1 MKFIDVVSTTQQAV
15 SEILGTD
22 YMEKTGDFAQL
33 DSYKLADVGKAVES
47 VEGGV
52 DKFVKAV
59 LVQRGKLYIE
69 SREYTS
75 ELSNIYVDS
84 FDWGGYVERVMFKPQ
99 DLIQDEMYNL
109 VDGASYDDHVFYEP
123 KAVSKIFEEA
133 KTIMCPI
140 SLTEDA
146 IKMSFTSW
154 DEMNKFLSGIEQNV
168 RNTIDVGLDAYA
180 HMLVAC
186 GIAVSDK
193 AIGTSVHLLTE
204 AIERGILEEG
214 TTAGEAMES
223 EAFITFAMRRIAET
237 KAQMHRYSAAFN
249 NHVVPIQAKDVNM
262 ILLNDFVQASKFL
275 VKANTYNI
283 NEIGIGEHD
292 TISAWQS
299 VVNITGQ
306 DTADYFAFEN
316 NSKIKIKG
324 DATNKLGCGTS
335 DITIGNVIGI
345 AYDRMA
351 MGICPFKQK
360 VTSSYT
366 AIADFWNQYHHT
378 LVNYILDSN
387 YPMVAFI
394 VD

>member
-15 SEILGTD
+15 AELLGAD

-33 DSYKLADVGKAVES
+33 DSYKLTDVGKAVS
-47 VEGGV
+47 DVEGGI

-59 LVQRGKLYIE
+59 LVQRGRLYIE
-69 SREYTS
+69 SRAYTS

-84 FDWGGYVERVMFKPQ
+84 FDWGGYVERVFFKPQ
-99 DLIQDEMYNL
+99 DLIKDEMYAL

-123 KAVSKIFEEA
+123 NVVSKVFEEA

-140 SLTEDA
+140 SITEDA
-146 IKMSFTSW
+146 VKMSFTSW
-154 DEMNKFLSGIEQNV
+154 DEMNRFMSGIEQNV
-168 RNTIDVGLDAYA
+168 RNTIDIGLDAYA

-193 AIGTSVHLLTE
+193 AIKTSVHLLTE
-204 AIERGILEEG
+204 AIARGIVESG
-214 TTAGEAMES
+214 TTAAEAMES
-223 EAFITFAMRRIAET
+223 EAFITFAMRRMAEVE
-237 KAQMHRYSAAFN
+237 AQMHRYTSAYN
-249 NHVVPIQAKDVNM
+249 NHTLGVQAKDVNK

-275 VKANTYNI
+275 VKANTYNKD
-283 NEIGIGEHD
+283 EIGIGNYD
-292 TISAWQS
+292 TVSAWQS

-366 AIADFWNQYHHT
+366 AIADFWNQYYHT
-378 LVNYILDSN
+378 LVNYILDTN
-387 YPMVAFI
+387 YPIVAFI

>member
-15 SEILGTD
+15 AEILGAD
-22 YMEKTGDFAQL
+22 YMEKTGDFIQL

-99 DLIQDEMYNL
+99 DLIQDQMYNL

-193 AIGTSVHLLTE
+193 AIETSVHLLTE
-204 AIERGILEEG
+204 AIARGILESG

-223 EAFITFAMRRIAET
+223 EAFVTFAMRRIAEV
-237 KAQMHRYSAAFN
+237 KAQMHRYSSAFN
-249 NHVVPIQAKDVNM
+249 NHTVPVQAKDVNM

-283 NEIGIGEHD
+283 NEIGIGEYD
-292 TISAWQS
+292 TLSAWQS

-306 DTADYFAFEN
+306 DTQDYFAFEN
-316 NSKIKIKG
+316 NSKIKIKA

-335 DITIGNVIGI
+335 DITISNVIGI